1 MLSLE
6 IGDILALGNT
16 HLPPPHPFEL
26 VISLYSFSSNGS
38 FQITKHLR
46 KPRDAVYVFFPVL
59 LFIFT
64 PLYISFV
71 LPEL

>member
-1 MLSLE
+1 MLWGK
-6 IGDILALGNT
+6 IGDILAVGTT
-16 HLPPPHPFEL
+16 HPPPPPEL
-26 VISLYSFSSNGS
+26 VISLYSFSPNGS

-46 KPRDAVYVFFPVL
+46 KPSDAVYVSFPVL
-59 LFIFT
+59 LFISV